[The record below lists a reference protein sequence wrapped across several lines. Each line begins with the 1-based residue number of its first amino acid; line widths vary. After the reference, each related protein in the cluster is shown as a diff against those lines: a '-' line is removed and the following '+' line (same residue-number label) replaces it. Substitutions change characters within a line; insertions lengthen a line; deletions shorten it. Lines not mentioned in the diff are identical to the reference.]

1 MKFIDEKRKKK
12 KQEIVDV
19 MIKFLKNYHTGLL
32 CLHVYMYQFIYL
44 YITCTCK
51 TMFQLGMWGSM
62 RIVHLLRV
70 CNVGLQSLYQDFQG
84 LQIAGYG
91 QPPTSEQV
99 LDSFKTALTALIS
112 QPGNMEELMSGVIDQ
127 INQLPATA
135 ESIQN
140 KVVEMLF
147 EQVVC
152 NCSMYCKYG

>member
-1 MKFIDEKRKKK
+1 M
-12 KQEIVDV
+12 
-19 MIKFLKNYHTGLL
+19 
-32 CLHVYMYQFIYL
+32 
-44 YITCTCK
+44 TCACQTI
-51 TMFQLGMWGSM
+51 FQLGMWGSM

-70 CNVGLQSLYQDFQG
+70 HNVGLQSLYQDFQG
-84 LQIAGYG
+84 LQIGGYG

-99 LDSFKTALTALIS
+99 LDSFRTALTALIS

-152 NCSMYCKYG
+152 NCRMYCKYG

>member
-1 MKFIDEKRKKK
+1 M
-12 KQEIVDV
+12 
-19 MIKFLKNYHTGLL
+19 
-32 CLHVYMYQFIYL
+32 
-44 YITCTCK
+44 TCACQTI
-51 TMFQLGMWGSM
+51 FQLGMWGSM

-70 CNVGLQSLYQDFQG
+70 HNVGLQSLYQDFQG
-84 LQIAGYG
+84 LQIGGYG
-91 QPPTSEQV
+91 QLPTSEQV
-99 LDSFKTALTALIS
+99 LDSFRTALTALIS

-152 NCSMYCKYG
+152 NCRMYCKYG

>member
-1 MKFIDEKRKKK
+1 M
-12 KQEIVDV
+12 
-19 MIKFLKNYHTGLL
+19 
-32 CLHVYMYQFIYL
+32 

-127 INQLPATA
+127 INQLPATEA
-135 ESIQN
+135 SILN